1 MSWRRALE
9 TRAGQQPLSRGGAL
23 PRPVEFR
30 VTRIWNA
37 VSGPSWS
44 ARIEVGSRRLSLDQT
59 RPGRQRELGVSAKH
73 MSDRGLRIIVWGDGK
88 HGDGTEPAGHNNTV
102 FPAPAAVNG
111 KACRPAARPLTAVV
125 AGKSCQYDRQE
136 ESR

>member
-1 MSWRRALE
+1 M
-9 TRAGQQPLSRGGAL
+9 
-23 PRPVEFR
+23 
-30 VTRIWNA
+30 
-37 VSGPSWS
+37 
-44 ARIEVGSRRLSLDQT
+44 
-59 RPGRQRELGVSAKH
+59 
-73 MSDRGLRIIVWGDGK
+73 WGDGK

-136 ESR
+136 ESRGTTDLAAGPISGLGVGPTITSNPVEPIDLGVDSSALIEAIVVCVRNGSYCIFLT

>member
-1 MSWRRALE
+1 M
-9 TRAGQQPLSRGGAL
+9 
-23 PRPVEFR
+23 
-30 VTRIWNA
+30 
-37 VSGPSWS
+37 
-44 ARIEVGSRRLSLDQT
+44 
-59 RPGRQRELGVSAKH
+59 
-73 MSDRGLRIIVWGDGK
+73 WGDGK

-136 ESR
+136 ESRGTTDLAAGPISGLGVGPTITSNPVEPIDLGVDSSALIEGFSRDRYLVRTAVYCLTTA